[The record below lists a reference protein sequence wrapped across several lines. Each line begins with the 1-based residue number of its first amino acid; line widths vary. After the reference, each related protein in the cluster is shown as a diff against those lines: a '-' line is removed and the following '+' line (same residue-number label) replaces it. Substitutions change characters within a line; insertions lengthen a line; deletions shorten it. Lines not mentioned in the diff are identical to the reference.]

1 MTGQLLALPVAASP
15 LHTAADPS
23 ELGGI
28 AGLAARVMTALG
40 EIGVGLCSLAEVVF
54 PPIPSEVILPFAG
67 FLAYQGSLNV
77 VLVLLAATLGSFAGA
92 AILYVLGRRLGED
105 RAVRLL
111 SRLPLVDEEDF
122 SKAADWLKRHGRG
135 AVFFGRL
142 VPLVRSLISLP
153 AGATRMP
160 FGRFAVFTV
169 AGTLLWNAL
178 LVGAGFALG
187 TQYHLVERYTEYIDI
202 AVYVAVGAVLGWLVL
217 RRVLR
222 RRAARRDADPS
233 PRTGAGTRE
242 RPDS

>member
-1 MTGQLLALPVAASP
+1 MTGQLLALPLAASQ
-15 LHTAADPS
+15 LRTQADPS

-28 AGLAARVMTALG
+28 AGLAARVMTAFG

-92 AILYVLGRRLGED
+92 AILYVLGRRLGEE

-111 SRLPLVDEEDF
+111 SRLPLVEEDDF
-122 SKAADWLKRHGRG
+122 TKAAEWLKRHGRG

-160 FGRFAVFTV
+160 FGRFAAFTL
-169 AGTLLWNAL
+169 AGTLLWNAI

-202 AVYVAVGAVLGWLVL
+202 VVYAAVGLVLGWLVL
-217 RRVLR
+217 RRILR
-222 RRAARRDADPS
+222 HRATRRDADPS
-233 PRTGAGTRE
+233 
-242 RPDS
+242 S

>member
-1 MTGQLLALPVAASP
+1 MTGQTLALPHPALALSTGALP
-15 LHTAADPS
+15 TTAPE
-23 ELGGI
+23 ELGGV
-28 AGLAARVMTALG
+28 AGLAARAMVALG
-40 EIGVGLCSLAEVVF
+40 EVGVGVCALAEVVF

-67 FLAYQGSLNV
+67 FLAYQGSLNLL
-77 VLVLLAATLGSFAGA
+77 LVLLAATLGSFAGA
-92 AILYVLGRRLGED
+92 ALLYLLGRRLGEE

-111 SRLPLVDEEDF
+111 ARLPLVDEADF
-122 SKAADWLKRHGRG
+122 RRSADWLRRHGRG

-160 FGRFAVFTV
+160 FWRFAVFTL
-169 AGTLLWNAL
+169 AGTLLWNTL

-202 AVYVAVGAVLGWLVL
+202 VVYAAVGLTLGWLIV

-222 RRAARRDADPS
+222 WRREAQRD
-233 PRTGAGTRE
+233 
-242 RPDS
+242 

>member
-1 MTGQLLALPVAASP
+1 MGSVARMTGPALALPLPAPALAAS
-15 LHTAADPS
+15 TAPE

-28 AGLAARVMTALG
+28 AGLAARVMIALG
-40 EIGVGLCSLAEVVF
+40 ELGVGVCALVEVVF
-54 PPIPSEVILPFAG
+54 PPIPSEIILPFAG

-77 VLVLLAATLGSFAGA
+77 ALVLLAATLGSFAGA
-92 AILYVLGRRLGED
+92 ALLYLLGRRLGEE

-111 SRLPLVDEEDF
+111 ARLPLVDEADF
-122 SKAADWLKRHGRG
+122 RRAAEWLRRHGRG

-160 FGRFAVFTV
+160 FGRFAAFTL

-187 TQYHLVERYTEYIDI
+187 TQYHLVEQYSGYIDV
-202 AVYVAVGAVLGWLVL
+202 AVYAAVAALVAWLVI
-217 RRVLR
+217 RRILR
-222 RRAARRDADPS
+222 RRGNAPT
-233 PRTGAGTRE
+233 PNETGRTPPG
-242 RPDS
+242 

>member
-1 MTGQLLALPVAASP
+1 MTGPTLALPHPVSALPAAAP
-15 LHTAADPS
+15 ED
-23 ELGGI
+23 LGGV
-28 AGLAARVMTALG
+28 AGLAARVMVALG
-40 EIGVGLCSLAEVVF
+40 EVGVGLCALAEVVF

-67 FLAYQGSLNV
+67 FLAYQGSLSL

-92 AILYVLGRRLGED
+92 TLLYLLGRRLGEE

-111 SRLPLVDEEDF
+111 ARLPLVDEADF
-122 SKAADWLKRHGRG
+122 RRSADWLRRHGRG

-160 FGRFAVFTV
+160 FWRFAAFTL

-187 TQYHLVERYTEYIDI
+187 TQYHLVERYTEYIDV
-202 AVYVAVGAVLGWLVL
+202 AVYAAVGLALGWLIV
-217 RRVLR
+217 RRVR
-222 RRAARRDADPS
+222 RGRRDGES
-233 PRTGAGTRE
+233 
-242 RPDS
+242 